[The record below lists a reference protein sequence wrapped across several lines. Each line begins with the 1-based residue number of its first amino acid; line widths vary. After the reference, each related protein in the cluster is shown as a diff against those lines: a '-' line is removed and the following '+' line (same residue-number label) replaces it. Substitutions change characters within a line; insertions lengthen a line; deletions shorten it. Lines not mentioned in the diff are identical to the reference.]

1 MAQTKPAKKEA
12 VTYPIPMKKQKA
24 ERGNKVYD
32 VADIYDVARIYRP
45 EANPAQCFFVI
56 SKQEFRLYVYEVEGK
71 DTLLAAHFP
80 ICYAK
85 NPGPKMRTGD
95 MSTPECSLQRPAT
108 ISQIRNSSSWA
119 HDFKDGRGSF
129 PAYGAWFMRL
139 DFRNNQTACPGFGA
153 ASICICTCGKG
164 LVLQRRF
171 YFVGM
176 YQSELGKGN
185 AMQRFFCADGC
196 LSALGRACRR
206 GAHRRKRGPVQPE
219 PCRRWNTSRQSGA
232 SGCISG
238 DSARKPQRGSSARG
252 AGRHRTGSFRD
263 MGKLF
268 QPHSYAGRSAY
279 YRRRG
284 QKCTVAGDFCR
295 NIRN

>member
-1 MAQTKPAKKEA
+1 MKKIVFILMVALLGGNMLMAQTKPAKKEA

-85 NPGPKMRTGD
+85 NPGPKTRTGD
-95 MSTPECSLQRPAT
+95 MSTPECSLQHPAT

-139 DFRNNQTACPGFGA
+139 DLSKSDCHPGCRSNK
-153 ASICICTCGKG
+153 SIGIHGSSG
-164 LVLQRRF
+164 NRLSVPGRD
-171 YFVGM
+171 
-176 YQSELGKGN
+176 SE
-185 AMQRFFCADGC
+185 
-196 LSALGRACRR
+196 
-206 GAHRRKRGPVQPE
+206 
-219 PCRRWNTSRQSGA
+219 
-232 SGCISG
+232 GCIRLRDEDIKTLKSRFTIVG
-238 DSARKPQRGSSARG
+238 TRVVIKSANA
-252 AGRHRTGSFRD
+252 
-263 MGKLF
+263 GKLPF
-268 QPHSYAGRSAY
+268 ELRAEKNCKDYQRPEKG
-279 YRRRG
+279 YRPVDA
-284 QKCTVAGDFCR
+284 K
-295 NIRN
+295 